1 MTLAGRHA
9 ASSVGSTLL
18 RALVLA
24 TACGALAR
32 SAHADAPPSDV
43 PSAAGTTAEP
53 APADAADSDDAS
65 VDSSAGADADADAV
79 SVSDPGIDAVAVSD
93 PDTDTVSVSDTNTD
107 SDTDSDSDADSDA
120 DSGTGADDDD
130 YAEAPD
136 AFTFSGELG
145 SGLTATSRR
154 FSMNLRARIQLR
166 YQLAIDPPEDGSN
179 DRELDQLVNVGT
191 ARLWFSGH
199 ALVPELRYM
208 IQLAIAGRDFR
219 DGAISPIYDAFLEW
233 KAHRD
238 FSIRAGQFFVPFDR
252 LRTVR
257 EWALQLADR
266 PRPVLELTLD
276 RDLGVLF
283 FSDRFL
289 HDDSP
294 VAWRIGLF
302 GGGGTNLTQGRE
314 PGALFVARVELRPLG
329 PIDDDVEGDLDRR
342 TRPALAIGGAF
353 AANWNTNRLRST
365 TGTVQS
371 GTTDYLHAAADLVFK
386 WRGLALQAEYLW
398 RRASSP
404 DFGVPEEPTREAQ
417 GVVTQ
422 ISYVLSVPLELVA
435 RWSRMWRLS
444 GRTGDALLA
453 ELDARG
459 EELAAGVNYYL
470 RGHRFKL
477 QADWIAR
484 MPPGLQLD
492 EADHVVHA
500 QLDVT
505 F

>member
-1 MTLAGRHA
+1 MATPPI
-9 ASSVGSTLL
+9 L
-18 RALVLA
+18 RVLVLLVLA
-24 TACGALAR
+24 LATPALAQP
-32 SAHADAPPSDV
+32 AAPPS
-43 PSAAGTTAEP
+43 
-53 APADAADSDDAS
+53 ADAADPLPDSVTDAGS
-65 VDSSAGADADADAV
+65 V
-79 SVSDPGIDAVAVSD
+79 PE
-93 PDTDTVSVSDTNTD
+93 TLR
-107 SDTDSDSDADSDA
+107 
-120 DSGTGADDDD
+120 DSGTDDP
-130 YAEAPD
+130 EAPD

-166 YQLAIDPPEDGSN
+166 YQLAIDQADDGSN

-191 ARLWFSGH
+191 ARLWISGH

-276 RDLGVLF
+276 RDVGVLF

-294 VAWRIGLF
+294 VAWRVGLF

-342 TRPALAIGGAF
+342 ARPALAIGGAF
-353 AANWNTNRLRST
+353 AANWNTNRLRGT

-404 DFGVPEEPTREAQ
+404 DFGVLEEPTREAQ

-444 GRTGDALLA
+444 GRTDDALAA

>member
-1 MTLAGRHA
+1 MA
-9 ASSVGSTLL
+9 
-18 RALVLA
+18 
-24 TACGALAR
+24 ALAFVVAFSTIAAQG
-32 SAHADAPPSDV
+32 SAQSPDSSSPASPLSDSATDSAGSSPSS
-43 PSAAGTTAEP
+43 PSENA
-53 APADAADSDDAS
+53 
-65 VDSSAGADADADAV
+65 VDSSSEG
-79 SVSDPGIDAVAVSD
+79 DPDD
-93 PDTDTVSVSDTNTD
+93 PDHPVDPDPDRSDTDT
-107 SDTDSDSDADSDA
+107 DTDTPVRASGAATDPGLEVSRDQPIVEDSFS
-120 DSGTGADDDD
+120 
-130 YAEAPD
+130 
-136 AFTFSGELG
+136 FSGELG

-166 YQLAIDPPEDGSN
+166 YQLAIDEADEMGE
-179 DRELDQLVNVGT
+179 RELDQLVNVGT
-191 ARLWFSGH
+191 ARLWISGH

-219 DGAISPIYDAFLEW
+219 DGAISPIFDAFLEW

-238 FSIRAGQFFVPFDR
+238 FSVRAGQFFVPFDR

-257 EWALQLADR
+257 EWALQMADR

-276 RDLGVLF
+276 RDVGVLL

-294 VAWRIGLF
+294 VAWRVGLF

-342 TRPALAIGGAF
+342 ASPALAIGGAF

-365 TGTVQS
+365 TASQQS

-386 WRGLALQAEYLW
+386 WRGLAVQAEYLW

-404 DFGVPEEPTREAQ
+404 DFGAPEEPTRQAQ

-422 ISYVLSVPLELVA
+422 WSYVFDPPIELVA
-435 RWSRMWRLS
+435 RWSRMWRLR
-444 GRTGDALLA
+444 GRTDDAFAA

-459 EELAAGVNYYL
+459 EELAAGINYYV

-484 MPPGLQLD
+484 MPPGLHLD
-492 EADHVVHA
+492 QADHLVHA

>member
-1 MTLAGRHA
+1 MTPAGRHA
-9 ASSVGSTLL
+9 ASVVGSIRL
-18 RALVLA
+18 RTIVVLA
-24 TACGALAR
+24 TAFVALAR
-32 SAHADAPPSDV
+32 PARADAPPSDT
-43 PSAAGTTAEP
+43 SADP
-53 APADAADSDDAS
+53 APIEADSEGTDAS
-65 VDSSAGADADADAV
+65 FDADAIVGADTASD
-79 SVSDPGIDAVAVSD
+79 SVADDSDSD
-93 PDTDTVSVSDTNTD
+93 SD
-107 SDTDSDSDADSDA
+107 SDTDSDTDTDSDS
-120 DSGTGADDDD
+120 DSDSVSDTVSDDSHVPDPESGD
-130 YAEAPD
+130 PEDPD

-166 YQLAIDPPEDGSN
+166 YQLAIDQAEDGSN
-179 DRELDQLVNVGT
+179 DRELDQLVNIGT
-191 ARLWFSGH
+191 ARLWISGH

-238 FSIRAGQFFVPFDR
+238 FSIRAGQLFVPFDR

-276 RDLGVLF
+276 RDVGVLF

-342 TRPALAIGGAF
+342 ARPALAIGGAF

-386 WRGLALQAEYLW
+386 WRGLGLQAEYLW

-422 ISYVLSVPLELVA
+422 VSYVFATPLELVA

-444 GRTGDALLA
+444 GRTGDALAA

-459 EELAAGVNYYL
+459 EELAAGVNYYV

-484 MPPGLQLD
+484 MPPGLHLD

>member
-1 MTLAGRHA
+1 MTPAGRHA
-9 ASSVGSTLL
+9 ASFVGSIPLL
-18 RALVLA
+18 AIGVLA
-24 TACGALAR
+24 TVALAGP
-32 SAHADAPPSDV
+32 AHADPPPEDGPRTTTMPSTESAHVDDSEADDSESVAPDSVTAPESV
-43 PSAAGTTAEP
+43 PAPDSAPAPESVPAPDSAASEAVPDSAPDSVTAPDSVAE
-53 APADAADSDDAS
+53 SDDAE
-65 VDSSAGADADADAV
+65 D
-79 SVSDPGIDAVAVSD
+79 
-93 PDTDTVSVSDTNTD
+93 
-107 SDTDSDSDADSDA
+107 
-120 DSGTGADDDD
+120 
-130 YAEAPD
+130 PD

-166 YQLAIDPPEDGSN
+166 YQLAIDQADDGSN

-191 ARLWFSGH
+191 ARLWISGH

-276 RDLGVLF
+276 RDVGVLF

-342 TRPALAIGGAF
+342 ARPALAIGGAF

-386 WRGLALQAEYLW
+386 WRGLGLQAEYLW

-422 ISYVLSVPLELVA
+422 VSYVFATPLELVA

-444 GRTGDALLA
+444 GRTGDALAA

-459 EELAAGVNYYL
+459 EELAAGVNYYV

-484 MPPGLQLD
+484 MPPGLHLD